1 MRNME
6 EQNELGQKI
15 SKTQNE
21 MSEEEKRIWYDLL
34 KYLPPDYPFVRNKT
48 VEGYTVDF
56 FCGKT
61 KTAIYLVEAS
71 RRKPEEV
78 QRDNKLKSC
87 GVTVLRYT
95 LADINENF
103 KSVSDDLLKRIGLR
117 K

>member
-1 MRNME
+1 ME
-6 EQNELGQKI
+6 ELNELGQKI

-21 MSEEEKRIWYDLL
+21 MSDEEKRIWYDLL

-48 VEGYTVDF
+48 VEGYVVDF
-56 FCGKT
+56 YCGKT
-61 KTAIYLVEAS
+61 KTAVFLAEAS

-78 QRDNKLKSC
+78 KRDNQLKSC

-95 LADINENF
+95 LDDINNDF
-103 KSVSDDLLKRIGLR
+103 KTVSDDLLKRIGLR